1 MYIGSHNCTQA
12 AWGIKDHQDFILTRN
27 FELGVVF
34 KVDRVETVDS
44 RIPAVDSRM
53 PTVDSRIP
61 AVDSRMPAVDSRM
74 PTVDSRIPTVDSRI
88 STVSCGKMVFE
99 LSFELPKKGYGPLDE
114 AFTMSFHR

>member
-61 AVDSRMPAVDSRM
+61 
-74 PTVDSRIPTVDSRI
+74 TVDSRI